1 VNSWE
6 KASNPGRSGRFLHP
20 PDSSAYDWLTDSAKP
35 NAMRFTPQF
44 LDELRARLPVSDVVG
59 RRVKLRKQGREFV
72 GLSPFNKEKSPSF
85 TVNDQ
90 KGFFHDFSSGKH
102 GDIFGFV
109 METEGVAFPEAV
121 ERLAQLAGVALPK
134 VSPEDEKR
142 DARRKTLHD
151 VMDLAAKFFQDTLAA
166 RAGAKARGYLADRA
180 LDPAT
185 QLKFRL
191 GYATNERFALKE
203 HLGSHSIPVED
214 MVEAGLLIGG
224 DDIPVPFDRFRDR
237 VMFPITDLRGRV
249 IAFGGRALEKDAQAK
264 YLNSPETPLFHKG
277 ATLYNIAAAR
287 QAAHDGAT
295 IVAVEGYVDVIA
307 MVTAGFPATVAPLG
321 TALTEDQLALLWK
334 MADEP
339 VLCFDGDGAGLR
351 AAYRAVELAMP
362 RLLPG
367 KSLKFALLPNGQDPD
382 DLARSGGRDAIA
394 DVIAAARPLAGM
406 LWSRETEGHTFD
418 TPERRAALE
427 ARINA
432 VTAAIGDESVRRY
445 YRQDFNARLSQFFAP
460 AQSSRGN
467 FRERGQGQNWRER
480 GNREWQPRGGGS
492 QRPAVGGKNTPYVVV
507 SQQLAS
513 SSVHRGHRT
522 AIPRREALILQAAL
536 NYPWLLHDHLEELSG
551 LEFRHADAET
561 IKSALIDIAAHA
573 AALDAEGVRA
583 ELKSRNL
590 GEAMERLAA
599 AITTS
604 SVWGVRPD
612 AAPEDVLVTWQQLV
626 ALHRQWHSLT
636 KELKEA
642 EQALG
647 QDASEANYLR
657 LRDVKAR
664 LSRMEGTEALIEGFG
679 ASSGRGVRSL

>member
-1 VNSWE
+1 
-6 KASNPGRSGRFLHP
+6 
-20 PDSSAYDWLTDSAKP
+20 
-35 NAMRFTPQF
+35 MRFTPQF
-44 LDELRARLPVSDVVG
+44 LDELRARLPVSEVVG
-59 RRVKLRKQGREFV
+59 RRVKLRKQGREFI

-109 METEGVAFPEAV
+109 METEGVGFPEAV

-134 VSPEDEKR
+134 VSHDDEQR

-151 VMDLAAKFFQDTLAA
+151 VMELAAKFFEATLAG
-166 RAGAKARGYLADRA
+166 RAGAKARGYLADRG
-180 LDPAT
+180 LESAT

-203 HLGSHSIPVED
+203 QLGSHGIPVED
-214 MVEAGLLIGG
+214 MVEAGLLVSG
-224 DDIPVPFDRFRDR
+224 DDIPLPFDRFRDR

-277 ATLYNIAAAR
+277 ATLYNIATAR
-287 QAAHDGAT
+287 QAAHDGAPV
-295 IVAVEGYVDVIA
+295 IAVEGYVDVIA
-307 MVTAGFPATVAPLG
+307 MVTAGFAATVAPLG

-339 VLCFDGDGAGLR
+339 VLCFDGDNAGLR

-362 RLLPG
+362 RLKPG
-367 KSLKFALLPNGQDPD
+367 KSLKFALLPQGQDPD
-382 DLARSGGRDAIA
+382 DLVRSAGREAVME
-394 DVIAAARPLAGM
+394 VIAAARPLAGM
-406 LWSRETEGHTFD
+406 LWARETEGHTFD
-418 TPERRAALE
+418 SPERRAALE
-427 ARINA
+427 ARIDE
-432 VTAAIGDESVRRY
+432 VTSGIADDSVRKY
-445 YRQDFNARLSQFFAP
+445 YRQDFSARLAQFFAP
-460 AQSSRGN
+460 AQAARGN
-467 FRERGQGQNWRER
+467 FQRGQGQGQAWRGQDWRER
-480 GNREWQPRGGGS
+480 GNSNWQPRNGAP
-492 QRPAVGGKNTPYVVV
+492 QRPATGGKNTPYVVV

-513 SSVHRGHRT
+513 SPVHRGHRT
-522 AIPRREALILQAAL
+522 AVPKREALILQAAL
-536 NYPWLLHDHLEELSG
+536 NYPWLLHDHLEELAS
-551 LEFRHADAET
+551 LEFHHADAE
-561 IKSALIDIAAHA
+561 KLKGALIDIAAHA
-573 AALDAEGVRA
+573 AAPDAEAIKA
-583 ELKSRNL
+583 ELAGRNL
-590 GEAMERLAA
+590 TEAMERIGAS
-599 AITTS
+599 ITTQ
-604 SVWGVRPD
+604 SVWGARPD

-636 KELKEA
+636 RELKDA

-647 QDASEANYLR
+647 QDNSEANYLR

-664 LSRMEGTEALIEGFG
+664 LARMDGTEALIEGFG